1 MPVTSFAGDKTSNSP
16 LPLKKKIRHLRPCID
31 TRTEWKKCVVDHRYH
46 CRCYQNLPR
55 LLMRC
60 LLCHFCIFFISKPEI
75 LSVANASIQVWHGYL
90 PYRVLWGL
98 LVPQSLLP
106 LQLLITNMSC
116 HYCLVR
122 VMGSCYYY
130 HFLATL
136 PVCGFVW
143 KQLNCFTRVLSFG
156 NGSVLSFRH

>member
-1 MPVTSFAGDKTSNSP
+1 MCDGSS
-16 LPLKKKIRHLRPCID
+16 LPLQMLPEL
-31 TRTEWKKCVVDHRYH
+31 TTAVDAM
-46 CRCYQNLPR
+46 PSVI
-55 LLMRC
+55 
-60 LLCHFCIFFISKPEI
+60 FCILFISKPEP
-75 LSVANASIQVWHGYL
+75 LSVSSAIIQVWHGYL

-136 PVCGFVW
+136 AVCGFVW
-143 KQLNCFTRVLSFG
+143 KRLYCFTRVQSFG
-156 NGSVLSFRH
+156 NRSVLLFHH